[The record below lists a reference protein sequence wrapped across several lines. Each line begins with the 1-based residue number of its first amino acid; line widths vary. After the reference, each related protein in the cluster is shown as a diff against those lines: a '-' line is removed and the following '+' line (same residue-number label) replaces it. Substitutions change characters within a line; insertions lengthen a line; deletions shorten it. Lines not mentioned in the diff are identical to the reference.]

1 MTKRFKHGA
10 SMDTCPLGNSISSRK
25 MISLSDV
32 FWAQGGDHPTAS
44 MEKDQYKIHM
54 LVGAQEE
61 DYSMTAIS
69 VPFVS
74 QDGER

>member
-1 MTKRFKHGA
+1 
-10 SMDTCPLGNSISSRK
+10 

-32 FWAQGGDHPTAS
+32 FWAQGGDPPTAP
-44 MEKDQYKIHM
+44 MEKDTHKMHM

-61 DYSMTAIS
+61 DYSMAAIS
-69 VPFVS
+69 VPYVS